1 MSDTE
6 KTKCNH
12 NGDHICDEECEC
24 NDNFITLEM
33 DDGTLKNFFIIGNLE
48 NEGKYYIALVA
59 EGESNYDI
67 LQVTEEGDNVN
78 LNYID
83 DDNEYNTI
91 ADKFDELYQ
100 KELKEMGI
108 EEETE

>member
-1 MSDTE
+1 
-6 KTKCNH
+6 
-12 NGDHICDEECEC
+12 
-24 NDNFITLEM
+24 
-33 DDGTLKNFFIIGNLE
+33 
-48 NEGKYYIALVA
+48 
-59 EGESNYDI
+59 
-67 LQVTEEGDNVN
+67 VTEEGDNVN

-91 ADKFDELYQ
+91 ADKFDELFQ